1 MRNLYNLFHLFIFVQ
16 VYIKKSFLKHILL
29 IDNYDSFVFNLYHS
43 LLSLGVNVDVIR
55 NNNNIQ
61 NLLKY
66 DAIVISPGPGLPKD
80 AGSLMNILHDIKGK
94 VPVLGICLG
103 MQAICELLGGEL
115 YNQSKVKHGVN
126 EIIEIYSSE
135 LFVGIKS
142 KINVGLYHSWAVDSS
157 GLYNVTAKSKNK
169 IIMAIENIDYKLY
182 GVQFHPESIMTKDG
196 LQIIKNFI
204 KLI

>member
-1 MRNLYNLFHLFIFVQ
+1 M
-16 VYIKKSFLKHILL
+16 KHILL

-80 AGSLMNILHDIKGK
+80 AGSLMNILQDIKGK

-103 MQAICELLGGEL
+103 MQAICELLGGKL

-126 EIIEIYSSE
+126 EIIEIFSSE

-157 GLYNVTAKSKNK
+157 GLYKITAKSKNK
-169 IIMAIENIDYKLY
+169 IIMAIENTDYKLY

-204 KLI
+204 KLL

>member
-1 MRNLYNLFHLFIFVQ
+1 M
-16 VYIKKSFLKHILL
+16 KHILL

-43 LLSLGVNVDVIR
+43 LLSLDVNVDVIR
-55 NNNNIQ
+55 NNNKIKNV
-61 NLLKY
+61 LKY

-80 AGSLMNILHDIKGK
+80 AGSLMNVLYDVKGK
-94 VPVLGICLG
+94 LPVLGICLG
-103 MQAICELLGGEL
+103 MQAICELLGGKL
-115 YNQSKVKHGVN
+115 YNQHTVKHGVN

-135 LFVGIKS
+135 LFVGINS

-157 GLYNVTAKSKNK
+157 GLYNVVAKSKNN

-182 GVQFHPESIMTKDG
+182 GVQFHPESIMTKEG
-196 LQIIKNFI
+196 LKIIQNFI